1 MKKQLYEV
9 TYWLRQEVNSEEIE
23 NKILDKIE
31 KLNFEIYKKIPVKI
45 KNLAYPIAKEV
56 VGQLGTI
63 YFYGTPDKINDL
75 SDYLKKMKE
84 ILRFI
89 ILKRKVLKED
99 NLNKTK
105 DELE

>member
-1 MKKQLYEV
+1 M
-9 TYWLRQEVNSEEIE
+9 
-23 NKILDKIE
+23 
-31 KLNFEIYKKIPVKI
+31 
-45 KNLAYPIAKEV
+45 
-56 VGQLGTI
+56 GQLGTI

-75 SDYLKKMKE
+75 SDYLKKMQE